1 MSESSIETVHGNY
14 RNLNENDTDSNNT
27 SLDNVD
33 IATVEPKRERFR
45 DKMKEKFN
53 FKPSKPSAASAEIV
67 EVPKEVKEEFFSS
80 SLDTVAKDSEHK
92 NVPKIVVECI
102 GVLEQESNIKTPGL
116 YRVSGNKTQIEAFKK
131 KQSDKKSTKKESKHS
146 SLRNQDVHCVT
157 GILKMF
163 FRELSPALMPSQ
175 VFMSCTS
182 GKQSFPTCIQ

>member
-33 IATVEPKRERFR
+33 IAAEEPKRERFR
-45 DKMKEKFN
+45 DKMKVKFN
-53 FKPSKPSAASAEIV
+53 LKSSKKTEVVEAQKEI
-67 EVPKEVKEEFFSS
+67 EEEFFSS
-80 SLDTVAKDSEHK
+80 SLETVEKDGEHK
-92 NVPKIVVECI
+92 NVPKVVVECVN
-102 GVLEQESNIKTPGL
+102 VLEQESNIQTPGL

-131 KQSDKKSTKKESKHS
+131 KQSDKKSSKKEPKHS

-175 VFMSCTS
+175 TFMSCTS
-182 GKQSFPTCIQ
+182 GRLTSSHFGL